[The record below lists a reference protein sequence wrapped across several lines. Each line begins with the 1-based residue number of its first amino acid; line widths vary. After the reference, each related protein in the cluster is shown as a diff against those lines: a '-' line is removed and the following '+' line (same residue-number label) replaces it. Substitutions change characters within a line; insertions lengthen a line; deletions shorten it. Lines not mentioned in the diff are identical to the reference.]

1 MPNTTISS
9 QTVDG
14 RNWIKLTGKNGYE
27 DNSILIPPTEYI
39 DNSANN
45 PKWGTT
51 AYLHSAT
58 VGARGNTSYA
68 PYTEY
73 VLKLTTSAGSLLS
86 TAGRPTGFMLRPVKY
101 VRVE

>member
-1 MPNTTISS
+1 MTVAALFFGLPDGLFSIVILNQISFHP
-9 QTVDG
+9 T
-14 RNWIKLTGKNGYE
+14 
-27 DNSILIPPTEYI
+27 NSHT
-39 DNSANN
+39 S
-45 PKWGTT
+45 T
-51 AYLHSAT
+51 T

>member
-1 MPNTTISS
+1 MTVAALFFCFPMASSVLSIVNQISFHP
-9 QTVDG
+9 T
-14 RNWIKLTGKNGYE
+14 
-27 DNSILIPPTEYI
+27 NSHT
-39 DNSANN
+39 S
-45 PKWGTT
+45 T
-51 AYLHSAT
+51 T

-86 TAGRPTGFMLRPVKY
+86 TAGCPTGFMLRPVKY